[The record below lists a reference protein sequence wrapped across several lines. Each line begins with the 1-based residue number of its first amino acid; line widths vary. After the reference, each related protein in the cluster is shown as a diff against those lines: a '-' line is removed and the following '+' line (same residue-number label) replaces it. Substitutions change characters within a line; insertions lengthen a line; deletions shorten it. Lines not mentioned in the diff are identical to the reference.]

1 VTHREL
7 AVLDAL
13 NIASTRYRRKGNDY
27 EATAA
32 QIAKVLNTD
41 ERIQGTVTIPRLT
54 PVEVGA
60 SLRLLGQGH
69 PTRRAPL
76 VEKIDTRRWRLTDTG
91 VSVLSA

>member
-1 VTHREL
+1 MTHREL

-32 QIAKVLNTD
+32 QIAEVLNSD
-41 ERIQGTVTIPRLT
+41 DRIQGAVAIHLSPAQ
-54 PVEVGA
+54 VGA
-60 SLRLLGQGH
+60 SLRLLAQGH
-69 PTRRAPL
+69 PVRRAPL
-76 VEKIDTRRWRLTDTG
+76 AEKIDARRWRLTDTG